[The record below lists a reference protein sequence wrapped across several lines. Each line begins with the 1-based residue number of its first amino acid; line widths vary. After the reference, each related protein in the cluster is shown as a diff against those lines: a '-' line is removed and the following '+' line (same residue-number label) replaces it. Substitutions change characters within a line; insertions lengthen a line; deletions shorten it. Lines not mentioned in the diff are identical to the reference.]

1 MDNTFYI
8 SDEDDS
14 RIEGIM
20 NFGKIKTHNMT
31 DKIKKT
37 RTPKNAESIT
47 KGALSLNLKE
57 RVELLE
63 LLKESIQAEV
73 DGLKAMAKQA
83 EEIANGN

>member
-1 MDNTFYI
+1 
-8 SDEDDS
+8 
-14 RIEGIM
+14 
-20 NFGKIKTHNMT
+20 MT